1 MKNQQKQGFLGDFGA
16 YGPYLSTGPL
26 SGKNMTAN
34 ITGARG
40 GGALQRAAL

>member
-1 MKNQQKQGFLGDFGA
+1 
-16 YGPYLSTGPL
+16 L